1 MIFFDE
7 RNLNLPLMKNF
18 YEWTGDKRLLKEA
31 RRLLLE
37 GYTDEY
43 SIACEHSSWDFQE
56 VDQMVEL
63 LQVMQVASNWISLH
77 YEHEHLDTDFMVDI
91 VCILWLHGYESF
103 EGDRIKYL
111 HRNIYSSSDLD
122 IAIECLKV
130 LEMLNS

>member
-1 MIFFDE
+1 MIFLDE
-7 RNLNLPLMKNF
+7 RNFNLSLVKNF
-18 YEWTGDKRLLKEA
+18 YEWTGDMRLLKEA

-43 SIACEHSSWDFQE
+43 SIACEHISWDSQD

-63 LQVMQVASNWISLH
+63 LQVMQVASNWISLR
-77 YEHEHLDTDFMVDI
+77 YESLDTDLMADI

-111 HRNIYSSSDLD
+111 HRNIFSASDLD
-122 IAIECLKV
+122 IAIDCLKA